1 MATEKE
7 HVCRTPGLNKCQVS
21 LAIKALIEHQNKRPV
36 KSEKK
41 QPLFEV
47 ASRVQLMVTVWRIPP
62 KDCVIKIG
70 LPHSVRCDDVEVCLF
85 TKDEPKM
92 SPEQTCSH
100 YTKLL
105 QKSDIKS
112 VTRVIPY
119 QTLKKEYKPYEA
131 KLKLLRS
138 YDLFLADSRIRRL
151 LPSHLG
157 RHFYAAKKA
166 PLSVNL
172 LHKNL
177 DRELGRFISGTAL
190 HVSNK
195 GNCNTVLVGNTTM
208 ELNNIV
214 ENIMT
219 VASTM
224 AKKCPGGWGNVK
236 VLHVKTQASVALPVY
251 TASLDAIATVLN
263 RKDLFKSTADEEK
276 PNGERKKKKKKR
288 EELASPGDGSPAKKA
303 KLQAEGELPTT
314 DASDDTAGVKASTKS
329 SAKKKKRDEAK
340 ESSVC
345 VEEEEE
351 VSAVEEDEVAVA
363 AAKTPEET
371 PSKKAKRNRRKTK
384 NCTPTPA
391 GPAAHV
397 KEDDAE
403 VKMDVEEEA
412 AVVSFLSEIRK
423 NTPLKTPTKKK
434 TQKEEQTPSSGQGA
448 SGAKREKEEKKVP
461 AIVVEGCAFPAAP
474 LCGLPEKVL
483 VKTPKRKGVKT
494 PQKSTADTKQEAEKE
509 DVVTAC
515 DVPASPVISVLSET
529 PGKSTVKTPAKTP
542 KQKRAKTPSKPASDD
557 DVKNEEKIPES
568 IDADAIPVMAPLSET
583 PATKPVK
590 TPAKTPK
597 RKQPNTPSMPTGA
610 KGSNGFEEEV
620 SAARADH
627 GEFPLVIELSDT
639 EEATSTK
646 TPNKTPKQKRPK
658 TPSKPDAARDDDK
671 KKVVDADLCQA
682 RIIIE
687 LSDTEETASK
697 TRAETAKVSRAKT
710 PAKRSVA
717 ALPAALSSST
727 EIKVGEESV
736 SMAPHTGQAV
746 ESGNG
751 REEGR
756 NAGGSGPAQEEDDVV
771 MELPARTPRRK
782 AALAANEAIIVLN
795 EKKRGGGRRT
805 RASDASASETGSE
818 CGSDVGSGL
827 EDCVAVGE
835 WAARRGEGG
844 RRRR

>member
-1 MATEKE
+1 
-7 HVCRTPGLNKCQVS
+7 
-21 LAIKALIEHQNKRPV
+21 
-36 KSEKK
+36 
-41 QPLFEV
+41 
-47 ASRVQLMVTVWRIPP
+47 LMVTVWRIPP

-276 PNGERKKKKKKR
+276 PNGEKKKKKKKR

-303 KLQAEGELPTT
+303 KLQ
-314 DASDDTAGVKASTKS
+314 
-329 SAKKKKRDEAK
+329 
-340 ESSVC
+340 
-345 VEEEEE
+345 
-351 VSAVEEDEVAVA
+351 
-363 AAKTPEET
+363 
-371 PSKKAKRNRRKTK
+371 
-384 NCTPTPA
+384 
-391 GPAAHV
+391 
-397 KEDDAE
+397 
-403 VKMDVEEEA
+403 
-412 AVVSFLSEIRK
+412 EIRK

-610 KGSNGFEEEV
+610 
-620 SAARADH
+620 
-627 GEFPLVIELSDT
+627 
-639 EEATSTK
+639 
-646 TPNKTPKQKRPK
+646 
-658 TPSKPDAARDDDK
+658 
-671 KKVVDADLCQA
+671 
-682 RIIIE
+682 
-687 LSDTEETASK
+687 
-697 TRAETAKVSRAKT
+697 
-710 PAKRSVA
+710 
-717 ALPAALSSST
+717 
-727 EIKVGEESV
+727 
-736 SMAPHTGQAV
+736 
-746 ESGNG
+746 
-751 REEGR
+751 
-756 NAGGSGPAQEEDDVV
+756 
-771 MELPARTPRRK
+771 
-782 AALAANEAIIVLN
+782 
-795 EKKRGGGRRT
+795 
-805 RASDASASETGSE
+805 
-818 CGSDVGSGL
+818 
-827 EDCVAVGE
+827 
-835 WAARRGEGG
+835 
-844 RRRR
+844 